1 MYRIAISDDDKD
13 FLDLLERRVQ
23 QYCEKRG
30 LSIELRAF
38 YDGEILLDQTEHER
52 LFDAYLLDIEMGC
65 HSGIDI
71 AKCIKKHSD
80 MPLILFLTAFSE
92 YAVEVCRMDIFWY
105 LCKEKLEEEL
115 EKALDELFA
124 RLCQRDNDK
133 TYIINNNRKYF
144 RISYKEIIYI
154 YKNQKNVVFVLTGKR
169 FIQERITLQEVYK
182 KLDSYEMVMLDRGVI
197 LNLSHI
203 RQIMDGEIKMDEENV
218 ITSNSAHVVEI
229 KRLLMNYWGDMI

>member
-71 AKCIKKHSD
+71 ARCIKKHSD

-92 YAVEVCRMDIFWY
+92 YAVEACRMDIFW
-105 LCKEKLEEEL
+105 
-115 EKALDELFA
+115 
-124 RLCQRDNDK
+124 
-133 TYIINNNRKYF
+133 
-144 RISYKEIIYI
+144 
-154 YKNQKNVVFVLTGKR
+154 
-169 FIQERITLQEVYK
+169 
-182 KLDSYEMVMLDRGVI
+182 
-197 LNLSHI
+197 
-203 RQIMDGEIKMDEENV
+203 
-218 ITSNSAHVVEI
+218 
-229 KRLLMNYWGDMI
+229 